1 LVIAMLVSRQRV
13 VETLRQLGLSQAADE
28 ALRTLPDPVD
38 LDRIQEFCER
48 TGISREQFINWM
60 GGSP

>member
-1 LVIAMLVSRQRV
+1 MLVSRQRV